1 MYLKPQVNKRIA
13 SGLIWAIVIAGLL
26 IRIIV
31 YLQNRNLIIDEANV
45 VRNLYE
51 RGFAGLALPLQYEQF
66 APPVFLWIEKLN
78 TILFGYHEYALRL
91 YPLLCGLAS
100 LFLMRAILN
109 KLKVTA
115 IAAWYPLLLLATS
128 AIFIRY
134 SSEVKQYMPDV
145 FIALVLVWC
154 ALKWDIEQDSGRA
167 FALKWI
173 ATGSIAIWA
182 SMPAVFV
189 LAGIGA
195 YYGVEMLSYRAYK
208 KVLPLIF
215 IDTVW
220 LAEFLFYYFSILQPQ
235 TEIPGLVSFHQGY
248 FLYVTPVNAHEWWA
262 NGQILLNI
270 FWQFGQIGKVATVLH
285 IMLFTVGVFTLLRHN
300 FSKAALLL
308 LPIVAVLAAS
318 AVNKYSLIERL
329 CLFFIPLILLVMA
342 YGLQFIMASLS
353 SGMKYGLAGLLAVV
367 GILNAAQM
375 LKNPFRYE
383 QLTDGIQYVKERN
396 IAPKDVCFYHSCGAA
411 LHYYTQIHPAKKK
424 WKDFDRADVLPWYTN
439 YDSLAW
445 QIKYVWK
452 LDRPIAFVFT
462 NATNQEYNDR
472 DKALQHYLRPLTRL
486 DDTAVRVVIYKTN

>member
-1 MYLKPQVNKRIA
+1 MYLDQEAKKRITN
-13 SGLIWAIVIAGLL
+13 GTIWVIIIAGLL
-26 IRIIV
+26 LRLVV

-51 RGFAGLALPLQYEQF
+51 RGFGRLALPLQYEQF

-78 TILFGYHEYALRL
+78 AILFGYHEYALRL
-91 YPLLCGLAS
+91 YPLLCGLGS
-100 LFLMRAILN
+100 LFLMRGILN
-109 KLKVTA
+109 KLQVMA
-115 IAAWYPLLLLATS
+115 QAAWYPLLLLATS

-145 FIALVLVWC
+145 FIALALVWY
-154 ALKWDIEQDSGRA
+154 ALKWDIVQDRGK
-167 FALKWI
+167 ALIWKWVL
-173 ATGSIAIWA
+173 AGSMAIWA

-195 YYGVEMLSYRAYK
+195 YYGVEVLSSRTYK
-208 KVLPLIF
+208 KMLPLVF
-215 IDTVW
+215 IDIVW

-248 FLYVTPVNAHEWWA
+248 FLDTTPANAHEWRA

-285 IMLFTVGVFTLLRHN
+285 IMLFAAGVFTLLRHK
-300 FSKAALLL
+300 FSKSALLL
-308 LPIVAVLAAS
+308 LPIVAVLVAS
-318 AVNKYSLIERL
+318 AINKYSLIERL
-329 CLFFIPLILLVMA
+329 CLFFIPLILLVIA

-353 SGMKYGLAGLLAVV
+353 SGMKYGLIGLLAVV

-424 WKDFDRADVLPWYTN
+424 WKDFDGADVLPWYTN
-439 YDSLAW
+439 YDSLSW
-445 QIKYVWK
+445 QIKNVWK
-452 LDRPIAFVFT
+452 LDRPVAFIFT
-462 NATNQEYNDR
+462 NATMQEYHER
-472 DKALQHYLRPLTRL
+472 DSALQHYLHPVARL
-486 DDTAVRVVIYKTN
+486 EDTGVRVVVYKVY